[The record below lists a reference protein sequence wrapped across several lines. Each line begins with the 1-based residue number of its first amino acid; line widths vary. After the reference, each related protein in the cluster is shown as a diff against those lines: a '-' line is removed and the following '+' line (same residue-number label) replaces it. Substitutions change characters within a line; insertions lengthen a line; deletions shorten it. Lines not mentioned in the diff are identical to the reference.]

1 MKLNSDGL
9 EHISQLLRENT
20 AEGRIKMKKSLAKVI
35 GVIIAIAAVIT
46 IVNSLFVI
54 KENQYGLVREF
65 GKIERVISEPG
76 LYFKIP
82 FVQEKDTVTKEL
94 MLYDI
99 AKSDVITK
107 DKKSMIV
114 DSFVLWKVTE
124 PRVFAQTLNTSSS
137 GAEARINVA
146 VYNAI
151 KNVISSMTQTDIIA
165 ARGQELTDLI
175 VANLDAI
182 SQYGIAITTV
192 EIKLLDLPEDNKG
205 AFFERMI
212 SERENIAATYTAEGN
227 SEAQVI
233 KNSTDKETALLIS
246 EAQKEAEI
254 LRAEGEAEYM
264 EIMASAYNDE
274 SRADFYSYIRSLDAI
289 KSAVKGGDKTIILD
303 KDSPIAQ
310 IFYK

>member
-1 MKLNSDGL
+1 
-9 EHISQLLRENT
+9 
-20 AEGRIKMKKSLAKVI
+20 MKKSLAKVI
-35 GVIIAIAAVIT
+35 GVIITIAAVIT

-205 AFFERMI
+205 AVFERMI
-212 SERENIAATYTAEGN
+212 SERENIAATYKAEGN

-233 KNSTDKETALLIS
+233 RNSTDKETALLIS

-289 KSAVKGGDKTIILD
+289 KNAVKGGDKTIILD